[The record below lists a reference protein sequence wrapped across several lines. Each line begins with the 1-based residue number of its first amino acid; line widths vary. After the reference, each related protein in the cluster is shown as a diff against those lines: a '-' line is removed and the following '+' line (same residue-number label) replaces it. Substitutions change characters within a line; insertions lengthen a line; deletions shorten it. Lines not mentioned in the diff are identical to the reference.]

1 MKKITGH
8 TNQASV
14 VFSRWTRKAYAIFSS
29 LKREVQIG
37 HLALCISESLVSKAK
52 TVISVIAQT
61 LTLDADLL
69 LESAIA
75 EQEFALAVLP
85 VETAVADA
93 AACVNIR
100 KNI

>member
-8 TNQASV
+8 TNASSV

-29 LKREVQIG
+29 LKKEVQIG
-37 HLALCISESLVSKAK
+37 HLALCICEGLVSKAK
-52 TVISVIAQT
+52 TVISVIAQV

-69 LESAIA
+69 LEA
-75 EQEFALAVLP
+75 EVAEHELALCVLS

-93 AACVNIR
+93 ACVDNRI
-100 KNI
+100 II